1 MKIII
6 KCENCGNEVEVS
18 AVTRGNVAYLG
29 QELREKHFDIDSTDI
44 DIELLED
51 EVRDVGDV
59 EVKLKEIRIDCRN
72 CGEYICLDCE

>member
-18 AVTRGNVAYLG
+18 AVTRGNIAYLG
-29 QELREKHFDIDSTDI
+29 QELRRNHFDIDSTDI
-44 DIELLED
+44 DIDLLED
-51 EVRDVGDV
+51 EVRDTDNV
-59 EVKLKEIRIDCRN
+59 EVKLKEIRIDCRK